1 MDVFCLFCLLLIQ
14 KVVERFHR
22 NGSKPA
28 NEDVAER
35 VFLIPEKLIELNYHL
50 TEDRLIPS
58 KISFI
63 KPLGSEKRNAQEISL
78 DMISTFQVHV
88 TNA

>member
-1 MDVFCLFCLLLIQ
+1 MDVFRLFCLLLIQ

-22 NGSKPA
+22 NDSKPA

-35 VFLIPEKLIELNYHL
+35 VFLIPEKLIELTYHV

-58 KISFI
+58 KIGFI

-88 TNA
+88 ANA